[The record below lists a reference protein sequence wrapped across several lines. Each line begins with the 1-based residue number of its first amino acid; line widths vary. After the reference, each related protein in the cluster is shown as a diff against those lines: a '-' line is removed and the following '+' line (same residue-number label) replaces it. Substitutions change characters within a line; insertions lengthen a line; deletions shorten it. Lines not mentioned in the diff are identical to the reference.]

1 MLRGEAHENDTEQ
14 APSVVVKGITL
25 ALQSFRDILPN
36 ERMETD
42 PSALDNA
49 GNCWS
54 PTLLIS
60 ETLNF
65 LSSTVLQNKS
75 IYNYAN
81 KQGLGFF
88 SLCFMLLCTIS
99 MYPKETKI
107 SLKPRYLSRVFCKRN
122 MSLKPSVNSCEI
134 SPLSDRADC
143 CTSYFLYTCRQK
155 KWQLLA
161 TRSFSSVY

>member
-14 APSVVVKGITL
+14 APSVVVKDITL

-42 PSALDNA
+42 PSALDYA

-54 PTLLIS
+54 PTPVIS
-60 ETLNF
+60 ETSNF
-65 LSSTVLQNKS
+65 LSSIVLQKKS

-99 MYPKETKI
+99 MYPKETK
-107 SLKPRYLSRVFCKRN
+107 
-122 MSLKPSVNSCEI
+122 
-134 SPLSDRADC
+134 
-143 CTSYFLYTCRQK
+143 
-155 KWQLLA
+155 LA
-161 TRSFSSVY
+161 